1 MSQEPELSREIRL
14 RILGEHGSIDVEA
27 LHKALGSLLEL
38 LKAGG
43 IATEMVIADL
53 REGSAE
59 VAIRPRQS
67 SEEIEARFAE
77 IVGGLGRLHEQRVDP
92 SWDTGMLEGAVDLA
106 TALSF
111 PGVSGLQVV
120 ARGDVTADIS
130 QVTLDTAKDA
140 LASSTLSVGSV
151 TGRIYRF
158 FDHKS
163 RREFGM
169 IDDATQHSV
178 RVTFTLDKETRVLR
192 AVGRTV
198 TAWGELRRNRDG
210 RKILLKLDDF
220 EVVSARSRRRPELD
234 EMAGALG
241 TEWSDELGS
250 VESVRRQRDG
260 E

>member
-1 MSQEPELSREIRL
+1 MSPEPEVGREIRL
-14 RILGEHGSIDVEA
+14 RILGEHASIDVEA
-27 LHKALGSLLEL
+27 LHKALGSLLDL
-38 LKAGG
+38 LKAAG
-43 IATEMVIADL
+43 ISTELVIADL

-59 VAIRPRQS
+59 IAVRPRQS

-77 IVGGLGRLHEQRVDP
+77 LVGGLGSLNEQRVDP
-92 SWDTGMLEGAVDLA
+92 GWDTGMLEGAVDLA
-106 TALSF
+106 TALAF
-111 PGVSGLQVV
+111 KGVSGLQVV
-120 ARGDVTADIS
+120 ARGAVTADIS
-130 QVTLDTAKDA
+130 QVALDTAKDA
-140 LASSTLSVGSV
+140 LAASTVSVGSV

-178 RVTFTLDKETRVLR
+178 RVTFTSDKEQKVLR

-210 RKILLKLDDF
+210 RKVLLKLDDF
-220 EVVSARSRRRPELD
+220 EVVSARSRRSSELD
-234 EMAGALG
+234 EMSGALG
-241 TEWSDELGS
+241 TEWSGELGS